1 MSQILFLK
9 ELLDLDLG
17 SILKFSLVSYSVTY
31 KFKILTVKEYIIR
44 NISNNFMP
52 VNLKFSTWIP
62 WVTQFIRYG
71 TRENKKSK

>member
-17 SILKFSLVSYSVTY
+17 SILKFSPVSYSVTY
-31 KFKILTVKEYIIR
+31 TFKIFTVKEYIIR

-52 VNLKFSTWIP
+52 VNLKFSI
-62 WVTQFIRYG
+62 
-71 TRENKKSK
+71 

>member
-31 KFKILTVKEYIIR
+31 TFKIFTVKEYIIR

-52 VNLKFSTWIP
+52 VNLKFSI
-62 WVTQFIRYG
+62 
-71 TRENKKSK
+71 